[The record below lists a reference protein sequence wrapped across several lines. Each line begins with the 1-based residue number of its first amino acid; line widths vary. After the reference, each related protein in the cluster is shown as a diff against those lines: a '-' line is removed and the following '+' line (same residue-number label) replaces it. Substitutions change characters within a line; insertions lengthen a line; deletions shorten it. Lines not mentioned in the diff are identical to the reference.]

1 MRMYDI
7 ITDKK
12 QGRELSK
19 EQIEFFIKGYTDG
32 HIPDYQASALLM
44 AIYFKGMTERE
55 TVDLT
60 ECMTL
65 SGQCLDLS
73 DFGHLTCDK
82 HSTGGVGDKTTLVV
96 APLVACLGGVV
107 AKMSGRGLG
116 HTGGTIDKLESIAGY
131 NAFLSE
137 DRFKSQAKEIGVAV
151 IGQTGELTPAD
162 KKLYALRDVTGTVDS
177 IPLIASSVMCKK
189 LAAGAKNIVLDVKVG
204 SGAFMK
210 TPEEGKKLAE
220 ICVKI
225 GKAHGR
231 NTAALIT
238 DMDKPLGKAVGNALE
253 VMEAIE
259 VLKGRRHGEFEDI
272 CVELSANML
281 SLCKDISVE
290 SAENLVRAALE
301 NGSAFEKFES
311 WITAQGGDLSSL
323 KKAEHSF
330 EIKSEKNGFITAV
343 NAESIGLC
351 AAALGAGRKT
361 KDDSIDFGA
370 GIEMEKTVG
379 DRIKKG
385 DTLAVLYASDK
396 GLLSPAAEYFKKAL
410 TFGESRHEKRPHIFF
425 AVR

>member
-19 EQIEFFIKGYTDG
+19 EQIEFFINGYTDG
-32 HIPDYQASALLM
+32 SIPDYQASALLM

-60 ECMTL
+60 ECMAL
-65 SGQCLDLS
+65 SGECLDLS
-73 DFGHLTCDK
+73 DFGGLTCDK

-116 HTGGTIDKLESIAGY
+116 HTGGTIDKLESITGY

-137 DRFKSQAKEIGVAV
+137 ERFRAQAKEIGIAV

-238 DMDKPLGKAVGNALE
+238 DMDKPLGKTVGNALE

-272 CVELSANML
+272 CIELSANML
-281 SLCKDISVE
+281 SLCKGVSVK

-301 NGSAFEKFES
+301 NGSAFEKFQS
-311 WITAQGGDLSSL
+311 WITAQGGSLSSL

-330 EIKSEKNGFITAV
+330 EIKSEKDGFITAV

-351 AAALGAGRKT
+351 AAALGAGRST
-361 KDDSIDFGA
+361 KEDTIDFGA

-379 DRIKKG
+379 DRIEKG

-396 GLLSPAAEYFKKAL
+396 GLFSPAAEHFKKAL
-410 TFGESRHEKRPHIFF
+410 TFGEKSPEKRPHIFF